1 MNDRALEGQ
10 LREHVGL
17 VESLADRLSRR
28 DRNERDDLAQEGMIA
43 VWEAIKN
50 GKPVTE
56 EEVEKRMNKW
66 LRFRGRQKRDVPTSY
81 DKLLP
86 LEELR
91 AVNAATMSS
100 RPPEG
105 AGPDAAE

>member
-1 MNDRALEGQ
+1 MENRELEGQ
-10 LREHVGL
+10 LREHAGL

-28 DRNERDDLAQEGMIA
+28 DRSERDDLVQEGLIA
-43 VWEAIKN
+43 CWEAITG

-56 EEVEKRMNKW
+56 DIVVKRMAKW
-66 LRFRGRQKRDVPTSY
+66 LRYRGRQKRDVPTSY

-86 LEELR
+86 LEDLR
-91 AVNAATMSS
+91 DVNAEVIAT

-105 AGPDAAE
+105 AGPDA

>member
-1 MNDRALEGQ
+1 MQDRALDGQ
-10 LREHVGL
+10 LREYTGL

-28 DRNERDDLAQEGMIA
+28 DRNERDDLFQEGMIA
-43 VWEAIKN
+43 AWEALEK

-56 EEVEKRMNKW
+56 DIIEKRMAKW

-91 AVNAATMSS
+91 AVNAEAVATRS
-100 RPPEG
+100 PEG
-105 AGPDAAE
+105 AGPDATE